1 MLLAGNMRYYNS
13 IVDVTLSN
21 KQIVVITLMHNNV
34 GGCTRYLN
42 KFNFNLSKKCKYYFL
57 VTAVL

>member
-34 GGCTRYLN
+34 CGCTRYLN
-42 KFNFNLSKKCKYYFL
+42 ISTLTCQKNVNTTF
-57 VTAVL
+57 